1 MLCTLEIWQSTYII
15 NDKWYTGKKENI
27 EDEAERIVV
36 TAAKIIKAAFRE
48 KEYDVNSY
56 PTNEDIKS
64 MDQGISLVPRYL
76 HTFLK
81 MLGLPELKQ
90 ISIGQSI
97 IQAAR
102 PRSIITPVLFGLGIE
117 MDRVFASKWLINE
130 LAHLGFSI
138 TCDEVVR
145 YKQSVFQSET
155 PENLLTEYPLTP
167 LLSGSQ
173 IM

>member
-1 MLCTLEIWQSTYII
+1 MAKYII

-36 TAAKIIKAAFRE
+36 TAAKIIKAAIRE
-48 KEYDVNSY
+48 KKYDVNSY
-56 PTNEDIKS
+56 PTNEDIES
-64 MDQGISLVPRYL
+64 MDQGISWVPQYL

-97 IQAAR
+97 VQAAW
-102 PRSIITPVLFGLGIE
+102 PRSIITPVLFGLRIE
-117 MDRVFASKWLINE
+117 MDHVFGSKWLINK
-130 LAHLGFSI
+130 LACLEFSI
-138 TCDEVVR
+138 TYDEVVR
-145 YKQSVFQSET
+145 YKQSVIQSET

-167 LLSGSQ
+167 LLSGWQ